1 MSVAGPQLVVVL
13 RPLLQG
19 PAPGGL
25 GRSQSLRP
33 ADRSR
38 QGGRPAAEI
47 GLCGSGGLA
56 RAVPVPVPVIGS
68 ALTILAGQ
76 GGGISFWDG
85 HRLLL
90 PSRAWTSAGS
100 LGEESEASCT
110 KAPLLDLI
118 LFCFALL
125 PRVCILPLMLL
136 RRYAYAVV

>member
-1 MSVAGPQLVVVL
+1 
-13 RPLLQG
+13 
-19 PAPGGL
+19 
-25 GRSQSLRP
+25 
-33 ADRSR
+33 
-38 QGGRPAAEI
+38 
-47 GLCGSGGLA
+47 
-56 RAVPVPVPVIGS
+56 VPVIGS

-76 GGGISFWDG
+76 GGGISFWDA